1 MHPARRLGMTHR
13 SAATRLAVA
22 AVAAGSLL
30 MAGAAVAPAQKASH
44 KDWPKIDGKTDIHQ
58 EDETTPMLG
67 LKGKHNELLGGH
79 GNDTITAGD
88 IGDVIWGDYK
98 PSGQPTTQKDIL
110 TGGAGKDHIYA
121 SHGRNTIVTH
131 GGADQ
136 IHAHFGRGS
145 ITCTTKAPLVFLS
158 HRSQKRYKLH
168 GCPRITFRSSL

>member
-1 MHPARRLGMTHR
+1 MTHR
-13 SAATRLAVA
+13 IASRRRTVA
-22 AVAAGSLL
+22 AVAAGLL
-30 MAGAAVAPAQKASH
+30 LTTGAAVAPAQKKASH

-58 EDETTPMLG
+58 ADESTPMFG
-67 LKGKHNELLGGH
+67 LRGKHNELLGGH

-98 PSGQPTTQKDIL
+98 PSAQPATQKDIL

-121 SHGRNTIVTH
+121 SHGTNTIVTH

-158 HRSQKRYKLH
+158 HKSQKKYKLH